1 MLFAMTT
8 MKAVRIHQYGGPEVL
23 TYEDAPKP
31 EPAAG
36 EALILVHATSVNPI
50 DWKVRAGYLQ
60 AHIPFK
66 LPLILGWDVS
76 GVVEALGT
84 GVSGVAVGDEVYS
97 RPDVSRDGAYAEYI
111 SVPAPLLAR
120 KPRSLDHLR
129 AAAVPL
135 AGLTAFQMLF
145 DPSALALANGQT
157 VLIHGAAGG
166 VGTFA
171 VQLAH
176 GRGARVIATGSAKNE
191 SFLRELGA
199 DEFVDYNTQRFE
211 DRVRDVDA
219 VLDTVGGDT
228 LDRSWGVIK
237 RGGVLGSIAGQP
249 SAEIAVKHGVRG
261 YFAMTQTRTADLD
274 ELGRLIDAG
283 QLRPIVGEVLP
294 LSEARRAH
302 EISQTGHARGKLV
315 LRVVG

>member
-1 MLFAMTT
+1 L
-8 MKAVRIHQYGGPEVL
+8 
-23 TYEDAPKP
+23 APKP
-31 EPAAG
+31 R
-36 EALILVHATSVNPI
+36 T
-50 DWKVRAGYLQ
+50 
-60 AHIPFK
+60 
-66 LPLILGWDVS
+66 
-76 GVVEALGT
+76 
-84 GVSGVAVGDEVYS
+84 
-97 RPDVSRDGAYAEYI
+97 
-111 SVPAPLLAR
+111 
-120 KPRSLDHLR
+120 LDHLR

-145 DPSALALANGQT
+145 DPGALALTKGQT

-191 SFLRELGA
+191 AFLRELGA
-199 DEFVDYNTQRFE
+199 DEFVDYGKQRFE

-249 SAEIAVKHGVRG
+249 SAEIAAKHGVRG
-261 YFAMTQTRTADLD
+261 YFAMTQTRAGDLA

-283 QLRPIVGEVLP
+283 QLRPVVGEILP
-294 LSEARRAH
+294 LSETRRAH
-302 EISQTGHARGKLV
+302 ELSEGRHARGKLV
-315 LRVVG
+315 LRVVT